1 MSTTGKFDHSFKVV
15 VIGSS
20 FAGKSSLI
28 IKFADDMFVEKYQN
42 TIGLDFKFKTM
53 KVDDAVC
60 AKYRSYV
67 SADVVGHRRTRE
79 VQNYDQQLLQ
89 RSRCCSHGGRSN

>member
-60 AKYRSYV
+60 KIQIV
-67 SADVVGHRRTRE
+67 RE
-79 VQNYDQQLLQ
+79 
-89 RSRCCSHGGRSN
+89 C